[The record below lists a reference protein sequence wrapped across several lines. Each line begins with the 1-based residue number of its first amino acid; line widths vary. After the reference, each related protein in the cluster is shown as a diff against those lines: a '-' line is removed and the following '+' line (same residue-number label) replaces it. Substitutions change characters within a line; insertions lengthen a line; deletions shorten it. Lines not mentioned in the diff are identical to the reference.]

1 LRKGELLQEAVV
13 NLWLTTAADGKRYRV
28 GDLKLAAIVA
38 VGYRVRST
46 CDRHKNQKGQRA
58 GWPFW

>member
-1 LRKGELLQEAVV
+1 M
-13 NLWLTTAADGKRYRV
+13 TTAADGKRRRV

-38 VGYRVRST
+38 AGYCVRST
-46 CDRHKNQKGQRA
+46 CDRHKNRKGQHV